1 MPLAKKD
8 STPLKLQNGPGWSS
22 FEKFRTEGA
31 KALESLKNGKV
42 ATLQTKTGQYRI
54 IEEHDFQKLL
64 GLASD
69 VERLSGGLR
78 VLLQTARV
86 VQKHPDADSLNLL
99 IETVSMLSSLPQIP
113 TRDSFEPLPPENI
126 NVDLDDEVDLDP
138 HQIERPLDVLNTTLE
153 SLKE

>member
-1 MPLAKKD
+1 LRSLNKNWDAP
-8 STPLKLQNGPGWSS
+8 
-22 FEKFRTEGA
+22 
-31 KALESLKNGKV
+31 ALESLKNGKV